1 MISVFLFVEVF
12 FVAKN
17 IQLVHVETLHI
28 ELGLCSQG
36 SLSMDSVNHGLWST
50 IVFMKEKQ
58 KQKTAQFKPVFF
70 MSNCGLFLLFV
81 QCIIEKT
88 FLGSVMF
95 NNVD

>member
-1 MISVFLFVEVF
+1 MWGLRVQTLC
-12 FVAKN
+12 A
-17 IQLVHVETLHI
+17 VETLHI

-36 SLSMDSVNHGLWST
+36 SLSMDSVNHGLLST
-50 IVFMKEKQ
+50 IVLMKEKQ
-58 KQKTAQFKPVFF
+58 KKQKTAQFKPVFF